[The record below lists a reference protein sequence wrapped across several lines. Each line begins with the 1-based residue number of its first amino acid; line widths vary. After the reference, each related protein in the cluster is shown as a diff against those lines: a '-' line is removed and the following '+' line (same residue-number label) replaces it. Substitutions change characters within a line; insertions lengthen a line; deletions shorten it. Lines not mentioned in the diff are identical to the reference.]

1 MKRIKKFFAFALAMV
16 MMLAMNVTVFA
27 EEINT
32 NANATAEIKVTNL
45 VATGTNNV
53 SYVKVLEADVK
64 ADGGYKFVEGVSV
77 AKKVAEGEEPAN
89 YTVAELLALGA
100 GDLQE
105 ALTRVVGGNPVSM
118 KVALSSDEKTAEA
131 TATVDAGLYAIT
143 ATNSSADV
151 AIVYNNM
158 AVSVEYD
165 DATYIAASKSYVYD
179 VNAEKK
185 SNVVVAKYTTIPVT
199 KVSTDT
205 DKVVGISDIVK
216 YNITTY
222 IPSQVSTFT
231 LTDVL
236 TGAKYLKD
244 STDYPIT
251 VKIAGA
257 PVEGTASFNKNGN
270 LVINLSDNLTGNE
283 GKLVEVSYYVTVTA
297 TEVNNTVTPDD
308 GKHKIDPAFEKLFTG
323 SITLTKYASDSDN
336 ETLTDNAKL
345 AGAGF
350 IVAKSVGDAASY
362 ATFTNNQLT
371 GWVSVE
377 EEATVVTTGDNGEVT
392 VSGLDAG
399 TYSFIEVV
407 APTGYSINNAPSTA
421 TLKLAKNAT
430 VATAALVATTHMVD
444 TKLSALPSTGGI
456 GTTIFTIAGVAIMV
470 LAAGLFFVSRRKNAR

>member
-1 MKRIKKFFAFALAMV
+1 MKRIKKIFAFALAMV

-27 EEINT
+27 DEINT
-32 NANATAEIKVTNL
+32 NANATADIKVTNL
-45 VATGTNNV
+45 VATGTNTVN
-53 SYVKVLEADVK
+53 YVKVLEPDVK
-64 ADGGYKFVEGVSV
+64 AEGGYKFVEGVSV

-89 YTVAELLALGA
+89 YTVAELLALSA

-105 ALTRVVGGNPVSM
+105 ALTRVNGGTAVSM
-118 KVALSSDEKTAEA
+118 TVTNDGKTAVA

-143 ATNSSADV
+143 ATNSSNDV

-165 DATYIAASKSYVYD
+165 NATYVAASKSYVYD
-179 VNAEKK
+179 VKADQTK
-185 SNVVVAKYTTIPVT
+185 NVVVAKYTTIPVT

-216 YNITTY
+216 YNIKTY
-222 IPSQVSTFT
+222 IPSQVTKFS

-236 TGAKYLKD
+236 TGATYLKD
-244 STDYPIT
+244 ETHPVTVMIGGAEVSGTDSM
-251 VKIAGA
+251 V
-257 PVEGTASFNKNGN
+257 NGN
-270 LVINLSDNLTGNE
+270 LVIDLSSNLTGNE

-297 TEVNNTVTPDD
+297 TEVNNTVTPND
-308 GKHKIDPAFEKLFTG
+308 GKHTFDPASEKLFTG

-336 ETLTDNAKL
+336 IELSDNAKL

-350 IVAKSVGDAASY
+350 IVAKSVNNETSY

-377 EEATVVTTGDNGEVT
+377 ENATVVTTDVNGEVT

-399 TYSFIEVV
+399 TYNFIEVV
-407 APTGYSINNAPSTA
+407 APTGYSINNAPATA
-421 TLKLAKNAT
+421 TLALASDAT
-430 VATAALVATTHMVD
+430 VATVALTATTYMID
-444 TKLSALPSTGGI
+444 TTLSALPSTGGI